1 MATSRIE
8 MHNKS
13 GRILRLVA
21 ECIEMVR
28 LEKVIVVKV
37 NILHSLT

>member
-1 MATSRIE
+1 
-8 MHNKS
+8 
-13 GRILRLVA
+13 LVA